1 MGYRSMRLAD
11 DPYRVLGLSPGA
23 TEREINRA
31 YRQLAKLFHPD
42 LNPGRPDM
50 FFRFNEINRAH
61 ECLNDS
67 AGRTDQGLSDDT
79 FEDDAVVVM
88 PI

>member
-11 DPYRVLGLSPGA
+11 DPYRVLELSPGA

-31 YRQLAKLFHPD
+31 YRRLAKLFHPD

-50 FFRFNEINRAH
+50 FVRFNEINWAR
-61 ECLNDS
+61 ECLNDP
-67 AGRTDQGLSDDT
+67 ARRTDQGRRDDA